1 VFFQRV
7 KPLVLQ
13 PESWISSM
21 RRSATEEVGAWASQL
36 AAESRDWDNASR
48 FYVWPESLSRI
59 SEQLRRT
66 EGCIIGVVGLQGVG
80 KSSALL
86 ALEETEKIRLEQT
99 DVVLF
104 KWQREKDLYG
114 SLLEENHEASEE
126 FLRKYRKAL
135 FNTDGRRLREPR
147 DMYVIPIRTIERE
160 IGKNASE
167 VLRRRTWLDIL
178 RGKKVILIDTPD
190 YSRTDKRAMARDLND
205 IYRLWVNLSK
215 TKGQKPNIVLAVQKE
230 MFGGHFFF
238 DKMQKIEL
246 EPLQPEQMIEAYRK
260 HFRTT
265 EPFTEEALLT
275 LARMSRGVFRR
286 FLRYINLAL
295 EVWSTHP
302 DPCHSIDRA
311 VVKEAVTLE
320 RLAEDMELEL
330 AEVFPRQSDAPRQ
343 AVQLL
348 MELEE
353 HGSLKQSELVRRL
366 GIEDYSMS
374 RLLAKLEQHRYVQRE
389 RSGTDKIVSLVRTR
403 KYRRH

>member
-1 VFFQRV
+1 
-7 KPLVLQ
+7 
-13 PESWISSM
+13 
-21 RRSATEEVGAWASQL
+21 
-36 AAESRDWDNASR
+36 
-48 FYVWPESLSRI
+48 
-59 SEQLRRT
+59 
-66 EGCIIGVVGLQGVG
+66 VGLQGVG

-86 ALEETEKIRLEQT
+86 ALEAPEKMRLERR

-104 KWQREKDLYG
+104 KWQREKDLHE
-114 SLLEENHEASEE
+114 SLLEENHEASQE
-126 FLRKYRKAL
+126 FLQEYREA
-135 FNTDGRRLREPR
+135 FVNTYGGVRWEPR
-147 DMYVIPIRTIERE
+147 DMYVHHPSMIPVRAIEME

-167 VLRRRTWLDIL
+167 LLRRRTWLDIL
-178 RGKKVILIDTPD
+178 RRKKVILIDTPD
-190 YSRTDKRAMARDLND
+190 YSRSDKRAMAKDLND
-205 IYRLWVNLSK
+205 IYWLWVNLCK
-215 TKGQKPNIVLAVQKE
+215 TRGQKPNVVLAVQKE

-260 HFRTT
+260 HFGTKK
-265 EPFTEEALLT
+265 PFTEEALLT

-311 VVKEAVTLE
+311 VVEEAVTLE
-320 RLAEDMELEL
+320 RLAEDMEFEL

-348 MELEE
+348 MELQE
-353 HGSLKQSELVRRL
+353 HGSLKQSELVKRL

-374 RLLAKLEQHRYVQRE
+374 RLLAKLEQHRYVQRD
-389 RSGTDKIVSLVRTR
+389 RSGTDKIVALART
-403 KYRRH
+403 

>member
-1 VFFQRV
+1 
-7 KPLVLQ
+7 
-13 PESWISSM
+13 
-21 RRSATEEVGAWASQL
+21 
-36 AAESRDWDNASR
+36 
-48 FYVWPESLSRI
+48 
-59 SEQLRRT
+59 
-66 EGCIIGVVGLQGVG
+66 
-80 KSSALL
+80 
-86 ALEETEKIRLEQT
+86 
-99 DVVLF
+99 
-104 KWQREKDLYG
+104 
-114 SLLEENHEASEE
+114 
-126 FLRKYRKAL
+126 
-135 FNTDGRRLREPR
+135 
-147 DMYVIPIRTIERE
+147 MYLDSPGMIPVRTIERE

-178 RGKKVILIDTPD
+178 RRKKVILIDTPD

-205 IYRLWVNLSK
+205 IYWLWINLSK
-215 TKGQKPNIVLAVQKE
+215 ARGRKPNIVLAVQKE

-238 DKMQKIEL
+238 DKIQKIEL

-260 HFRTT
+260 RFGMTK
-265 EPFTEEALLT
+265 PFTEEALLT

-320 RLAEDMELEL
+320 RLAEDMEFEL

-343 AVQLL
+343 AVRLL

-353 HGSLKQSELVRRL
+353 HGSLKQSDLVERL

-374 RLLAKLEQHRYVQRE
+374 RLLARLELHRYVQRE
-389 RSGTDKIVSLVRTR
+389 RSGTDKIVALARTR
-403 KYRRH
+403 KCHRY

>member
-1 VFFQRV
+1 
-7 KPLVLQ
+7 
-13 PESWISSM
+13 M
-21 RRSATEEVGAWASQL
+21 
-36 AAESRDWDNASR
+36 
-48 FYVWPESLSRI
+48 
-59 SEQLRRT
+59 
-66 EGCIIGVVGLQGVG
+66 GLQGVG

-86 ALEETEKIRLEQT
+86 ALEATEKIRLEQT

-104 KWQREKDLYG
+104 KWQREKDLYE
-114 SLLEENHEASEE
+114 SLLEENHEASRE
-126 FLRKYRKAL
+126 FLQEYREAL
-135 FNTDGRRLREPR
+135 VNTYGGVLWEPC
-147 DMYVIPIRTIERE
+147 DMYLDSPGMIPVRTIERE

-178 RGKKVILIDTPD
+178 RRKKVILIDTPD
-190 YSRTDKRAMARDLND
+190 YSRTDKRAMAKDLND
-205 IYRLWVNLSK
+205 IYWLWINLSK
-215 TKGQKPNIVLAVQKE
+215 ARGRKPNIVLAVQKE

-238 DKMQKIEL
+238 DKIQKIEL

-260 HFRTT
+260 RFGMTK
-265 EPFTEEALLT
+265 PFTEEALLT

-320 RLAEDMELEL
+320 RLAEDMEFEL

-343 AVQLL
+343 AVRLL

-353 HGSLKQSELVRRL
+353 HGSLKQSDLVERL

-374 RLLAKLEQHRYVQRE
+374 RLLARLELHRYVQRE
-389 RSGTDKIVSLVRTR
+389 RSGTDKIVALARTR
-403 KYRRH
+403 KCHRY

>member
-7 KPLVLQ
+7 KPLALQ
-13 PESWISSM
+13 PDVGTSSM
-21 RRSATEEVGAWASQL
+21 RRSTAEGVRAWASQL
-36 AAESRDWDNASR
+36 AAESRDRDNASR
-48 FYVWPESLSRI
+48 FYVCPKSFFRI
-59 SEQLRRT
+59 MEQLRCT
-66 EGCIIGVVGLQGVG
+66 EGCIIGVVGLQGIG

-99 DVVLF
+99 EVVLF
-104 KWQREKDLYG
+104 KWQREKDLYE
-114 SLLEENHEASEE
+114 SLLEENHEASQE
-126 FLRKYRKAL
+126 FLQKYREAL
-135 FNTDGRRLREPR
+135 FNTGRVLRKPPE
-147 DMYVIPIRTIERE
+147 MYMIPVRTIERLV
-160 IGKNASE
+160 GKNACE
-167 VLRRRTWLDIL
+167 VLRGRTWLDIL
-178 RGKKVILIDTPD
+178 RRKKDILIDTPD
-190 YSRTDKRAMARDLND
+190 YSRTDKRAMARDLDD

-260 HFRTT
+260 HFVTT

-275 LARMSRGVFRR
+275 LALMSRGVFRR

-295 EVWSTHP
+295 EKWSTHP
-302 DPCHSIDRA
+302 DPGYSIDRV
-311 VVKEAVTLE
+311 VVKEAVTFE
-320 RLAEDMELEL
+320 RLAEDMEFEL
-330 AEVFPRQSDAPRQ
+330 AGVFPRQSDAPRQ

-353 HGSLKQSELVRRL
+353 HGSLKQSKLVKRL
-366 GIEDYSMS
+366 GIKDYSLS
-374 RLLAKLEQHRYVQRE
+374 RLIAKLEQHRYVQRE